1 MPSRI
6 FIAREKSIPG
16 FKVSKDRLT
25 LLLWAYTTGDF
36 KLKLVLTYYYENLRA
51 LKNYAK
57 SNLPVLYKW
66 NNKVWKTAQLFAWF
80 SEYFKPSVETY
91 CSEKKKKDSLQNIMA
106 IDNAPGHPR
115 SLMEMCNEKLFLKK
129 VNQCGKFHFSYSKE
143 LQQSPQPS
151 ATTTLINQQS
161 STLRQ
166 DPPLARRLWL
176 VEGSDDGL
184 HFLAVKYFKIKACT
198 FFRQKTIAHLRLH
211 YSVNMSLICPGEQ
224 KNLCD

>member
-1 MPSRI
+1 MKILGPLRI
-6 FIAREKSIPG
+6 MLNLICLCSINGTTKSGRQHNCLHGLVNILSP
-16 FKVSKDRLT
+16 
-25 LLLWAYTTGDF
+25 LL
-36 KLKLVLTYYYENLRA
+36 R
-51 LKNYAK
+51 
-57 SNLPVLYKW
+57 P
-66 NNKVWKTAQLFAWF
+66 TAQ
-80 SEYFKPSVETY
+80 
-91 CSEKKKKDSLQNIMA
+91 KKKKDSLQNIMA